1 MNSLNNPESIKKQG
15 RKRLG
20 DLLIEEGI
28 ITPEQLQAA
37 INEKGSNQKLG
48 EVLLQKG
55 YITDQQLAEVLE
67 VQLGIP
73 HVNLFHYP
81 FDTSL
86 FSLISKETARR
97 NLIVPLKKEGNK
109 IYVAMVNPMDFII
122 IDDLRLSTGFQIEA
136 AIATKDDIIRTINK
150 YYDDDEGLE
159 ELLDDLPSNE
169 RGRDEDVTNQDSP
182 IVRLVNQLLTNAAI
196 QKASDIH
203 IDPQETKIVVRYR
216 VDGVLRVERVLPRH
230 MLSVLTAR
238 IKIMSNLDITEHR
251 IPQDG
256 RIKLHLDFHPIDLRV
271 STLPT
276 VYGEKIVMRLL
287 DMGAALNDLNKIG
300 FNALNYKRFNQLI
313 EQPTGIVL
321 ITGPTGS
328 GKSSTLYAA
337 LNKLNSEQ
345 VNIITIE
352 DPVEYQLEG
361 INQIQVNA
369 NVGMTFAA
377 GLRSIL
383 RQDPNIIMVGE
394 IRDKETAEVA
404 IRASLTGHLVLSTL
418 HTNDSLGTVT
428 RLVDMGVEPFMIASS
443 VTGIVAQRLVR
454 KVCRDCAE
462 EQEPSLREKEI
473 FARRGLKIDKI
484 TRGKGCASC
493 NMTGYKGRVALHEV
507 LVINDDMRRIIMNDN
522 SFQKLRENAIK
533 NKTIFLIDDGLLKV
547 KQGLTTTEEVLRV
560 AILE

>member
-1 MNSLNNPESIKKQG
+1 MKQT

-20 DLLIEEGI
+20 DLLIEEGL
-28 ITPEQLQAA
+28 ITAEQLKSTLE
-37 INEKGSNQKLG
+37 EKAPNQKIG
-48 EVLLQKG
+48 DALLQKG

-67 VQLGIP
+67 QQLGIP
-73 HVNLFHYP
+73 HVNLLQYP
-81 FDTSL
+81 FDANL
-86 FSLISKETARR
+86 FSLISKEMARR
-97 NLIVPLKKEGNK
+97 NLIIPLKKEANK
-109 IYVAMVNPMDFII
+109 LYVAMVDPMDFIV
-122 IDDLRLSTGFQIEA
+122 IDDLRLSTGFHIETV
-136 AIATKDDIIRTINK
+136 IATKDDIIRAINK
-150 YYDDDEGLE
+150 YYNTDEGLE
-159 ELLDDLPSNE
+159 ELFDDMSLND
-169 RGRDEDVTNQDSP
+169 RGQDDDVTNLDSP
-182 IVRLVNQLLTNAAI
+182 IVRLVNQLLTNAVV

-203 IDPQETKIVVRYR
+203 IDPQETKVVVRYR
-216 VDGVLRVERVLPRH
+216 VDGVLRVERVLPRQ
-230 MLSVLTAR
+230 MQSVLTAR

-256 RIKLHLDFHPIDLRV
+256 RIKINLDFHPIDLRV

-276 VYGEKIVMRLL
+276 VYGEKIVMRIL
-287 DMGAALNDLNKIG
+287 DMGAALNDLTKIG
-300 FNALNYKRFNQLI
+300 FNALNFKRFSEMI

-361 INQIQVNA
+361 INQIQVNT

-394 IRDKETAEVA
+394 IRDKDTAEIA

-443 VTGIVAQRLVR
+443 VSGVVAQRLVR

-462 EQEPSLREKEI
+462 AQVPSKREVEI
-473 FARRGLKIDKI
+473 FARRGMKIDKI
-484 TRGKGCASC
+484 SRGKGCPSC
-493 NMTGYKGRVALHEV
+493 NMTGYKGRIALHEV
-507 LVINDDMRRIIMNDN
+507 LVLNDDMRRVIMNDD
-522 SFQKLRENAIK
+522 SFQKLKELAIK

-547 KQGLTTTEEVLRV
+547 KQGFTTTEEVLRV

>member
-1 MNSLNNPESIKKQG
+1 MRQV
-15 RKRLG
+15 RRRLG
-20 DLLIEEGI
+20 DLLIEAGI
-28 ITPEQLQAA
+28 ITSEQLQTALD
-37 INEKGSNQKLG
+37 EKAPNQKIG
-48 EVLLQKG
+48 DVLLQRG

-67 VQLGIP
+67 RQLGIP
-73 HVNLFHYP
+73 HINLLQYP
-81 FDTSL
+81 FDTNL
-86 FSLISKETARR
+86 FSLVSKETAKR
-97 NLIVPLKKEGNK
+97 NLIIPLKKEGNK
-109 IYVAMVNPMDFII
+109 LFVAMVDPMDFIV
-122 IDDLRLSTGFQIEA
+122 IDDLRLATGFQIET
-136 AIATKDDIIRTINK
+136 AIATREDIIRAINK
-150 YYDDDEGLE
+150 YYNVDEGLE
-159 ELLDDLPSNE
+159 ELFDDLPSNQS
-169 RGRDEDVTNQDSP
+169 GQDDDVTNLDSP
-182 IVRLVNQLLTNAAI
+182 IVRLVNQLLTNAVV

-230 MLSVLTAR
+230 MQSVLTAR

-256 RIKLHLDFHPIDLRV
+256 RIKMNLDFHPIDLRI

-276 VYGEKIVMRLL
+276 VYGEKIVMRIL
-287 DMGAALNDLNKIG
+287 DMGAALNDLAKIG
-300 FNALNYKRFNQLI
+300 FNTLNYKRFTEMI

-337 LNKLNSEQ
+337 LNKLNSEE

-361 INQIQVNA
+361 INQIQVNT

-394 IRDKETAEVA
+394 IRDKETAEIAV
-404 IRASLTGHLVLSTL
+404 RASLTGHLVLSTL

-428 RLVDMGVEPFMIASS
+428 RLIDMGVEPFLIASS
-443 VTGIVAQRLVR
+443 LTGIVAQRLVR
-454 KVCRDCAE
+454 KVCRVCAE
-462 EQEPSLREKEI
+462 EQEPTQREKEI
-473 FARRGLKIDKI
+473 FARRRLKIDKI
-484 TRGKGCASC
+484 VRGKGCPSC

-507 LVINDDMRRIIMNDN
+507 LVLNDDMRRIIMNDD
-522 SFQKLRENAIK
+522 SFQRLKEQAIK